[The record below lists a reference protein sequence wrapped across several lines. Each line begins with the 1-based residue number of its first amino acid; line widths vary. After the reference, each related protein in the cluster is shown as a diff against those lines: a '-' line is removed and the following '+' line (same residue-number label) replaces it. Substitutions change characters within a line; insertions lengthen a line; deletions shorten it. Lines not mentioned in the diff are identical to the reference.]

1 MYNTIQNE
9 KEKRGEVMRI
19 IACVEARSVECKDK
33 ERSYFYCL
41 PFLHYLSLF
50 IVSGC
55 DLNISRGLNT
65 EFQGGGGGVRKGL
78 KKRGRKSFEKNKKG

>member
-1 MYNTIQNE
+1 
-9 KEKRGEVMRI
+9 MRI
-19 IACVEARSVECKDK
+19 IACVEVRSVECKDK

-65 EFQGGGGGVRKGL
+65 ESKEEGEDKERIEEEREKEL
-78 KKRGRKSFEKNKKG
+78 REKEKRIKE